1 MNDPAAVSAVSAV
14 SAASTASTAS
24 TAPREAVGPL
34 IRGLSVLR
42 ALAGAGGRLSVG
54 DLVRATAL
62 ARSTVDRTLSTLE
75 RLDHVRLEG
84 RSAVL
89 APRSAELGNAYL
101 SACRVPDVCGP
112 AADRLAD
119 ELDESVSLAVPD
131 RDGIRFV
138 HQSTRRRTMSLA
150 FRVGDRLPAECGAMG
165 ALLAV
170 DWTEAEWDVWE
181 ARRRR
186 DPLYDGFPAVPAEAA
201 RAGESFRQR
210 VDAARRLG
218 WSEDDQLIEPGLVA
232 LAMPV
237 RDGAGRPVGV
247 VSVVSHT
254 SRREL
259 TSMREALL
267 PRLRETVAE
276 MEGELERELAAET
289 GRAPIGRRP
298 PPASVAPADSER
310 ARESKREM
318 GPGFVESLA
327 RGLAVLAAFGPA
339 SDGDRTTGVPLS
351 ALARATGLARATVRR
366 ALITLE
372 HLGYVA
378 SDDGLFRPLPRVLD
392 LGFVPLSGLT
402 LPLLAQPHLVTLVK
416 RVQESA
422 SMSVLAGHDIQ
433 YVARVATE
441 RIMSVDITVGTRFP
455 AYATS
460 MGRVLLADLLAGL
473 PADERVERLRTP
485 APAALTPYTV
495 TSAQRLSALLD
506 QAGRD
511 GYALVEGEL
520 EEGLRSLAVPVR
532 DRDGRVVA
540 AVNVSMPVGRRTA
553 EESLAGLLPPL
564 REAAAGIEGDLWVA
578 GRHTHI
584 RTV

>member
-1 MNDPAAVSAVSAV
+1 MPDSATPPEAIPPK
-14 SAASTASTAS
+14 A
-24 TAPREAVGPL
+24 TAPDATPSEAVGPL

-62 ARSTVDRTLSTLE
+62 ARSTVDRTLGTLE
-75 RLDHVRLEG
+75 RLGHVRLED

-89 APRSAELGNAYL
+89 APRAAELGNAYL
-101 SACRVPDVCGP
+101 SACRLPDICGP

-131 RDGIRFV
+131 APDRDAIRFV
-138 HQSTRRRTMSLA
+138 HRSTRRRTMSLA
-150 FRVGDRLPAECGAMG
+150 FRIGDRLPAECGAVG

-170 DWTEAEWDVWE
+170 DWTGAQWDAWE
-181 ARRRR
+181 ARRLD
-186 DPLYDGFPAVPAEAA
+186 DPTYEGFPAVPADAA
-201 RAGESFRQR
+201 RAGASFRQR

-237 RDGAGRPVGV
+237 RDGEGRQVGV

-254 SRREL
+254 SRRTL
-259 TSMREALL
+259 ASMRQTLL

-276 MEGELERELAAET
+276 MERALAA
-289 GRAPIGRRP
+289 PP
-298 PPASVAPADSER
+298 VPPAPVDAPGPAPALL
-310 ARESKREM
+310 ARESKREL

-327 RGLAVLAAFGPA
+327 RGLAVLASFAA
-339 SDGDRTTGVPLS
+339 DRTGVPLS
-351 ALARATGLARATVRR
+351 ALAQATGLPRATVRR

-372 HLGYVA
+372 HLGHVA

-392 LGFVPLSGLT
+392 LGFTPLSGLT
-402 LPLLAQPHLVTLVK
+402 LPGLAQPRLVTLVR

-422 SMSVLAGHDIQ
+422 SMSVMTGDDIQ

-460 MGRVLLADLLAGL
+460 MGRVLLAGLLTKA
-473 PADERVERLRTP
+473 PPQARDERLRALDP
-485 APAALTPYTV
+485 APLTPYTV
-495 TSAQRLSALLD
+495 TSVPRLSELLHRT
-506 QAGRD
+506 ARD

-553 EESLAGLLPPL
+553 DETVAELLPPL
-564 REAAAGIEGDLWVA
+564 RETAAGIEADLWVA
-578 GRHTHI
+578 GRHARI